1 MHIQI
6 LTPEHVIFDG
16 EIDSVLL
23 PGKNGAFHVMK
34 NHAPVVSALEHGKV
48 MLYGD
53 SVGTEYLKYF
63 TEEKDQQKNV
73 FSFPIKSGVLEFKDN
88 KGIILA
94 E

>member
-48 MLYGD
+48 MLFAK
-53 SVGTEYLKYF
+53 TLEAKFQKHF
-63 TEEKDQQKNV
+63 TEEKDQRESV
-73 FSFPIKSGVLEFKDN
+73 YSFPIKSGVLEFKDN